1 MAAEPV
7 GVAGN
12 GHPYTPAREGGKKI
26 VGSRR
31 ISRKLPTEVDTNRN
45 YFFAGALEF
54 LAGALEVESEAA
66 GAAVF
71 FLTCFLCFFTVGVLG
86 WAGALVLGVWEFWA
100 ARDRAA
106 ASAVPNIKVVKRFIV
121 VFLFRAFFSLPS
133 LHKTRPQINQ
143 ALNAS

>member
-1 MAAEPV
+1 MWEAAEFL
-7 GVAGN
+7 
-12 GHPYTPAREGGKKI
+12 
-26 VGSRR
+26 GSFPLKRTD
-31 ISRKLPTEVDTNRN
+31 PN
-45 YFFAGALEF
+45 YF
-54 LAGALEVESEAA
+54 LAGALEVESEVAGAA

-121 VFLFRAFFSLPS
+121 VFLFRAFFS
-133 LHKTRPQINQ
+133 
-143 ALNAS
+143 ALNTSDAAPN

>member
-1 MAAEPV
+1 
-7 GVAGN
+7 
-12 GHPYTPAREGGKKI
+12 
-26 VGSRR
+26 
-31 ISRKLPTEVDTNRN
+31 
-45 YFFAGALEF
+45 

-86 WAGALVLGVWEFWA
+86 EAGALVLGVWA

-121 VFLFRAFFSLPS
+121 FFLLGRFSLPS
-133 LHKTRPQINQ
+133 LHETRSEINQ
-143 ALNAS
+143 TLSAS